1 MNRKPQPADS
11 WWKAHQSTC
20 NGTFIKVSE
29 PETTKKESKKAADED
44 QTGKQSLQTFKGK
57 GRTWSESFES
67 ESTPKKITEF
77 FKKPTTSSDSKEVM
91 EVEVKSKVITC
102 VNCTKYKTESLKEL
116 NEHLD
121 ICLNKIIDL
130 T

>member
-11 WWKAHQSTC
+11 WWKTHQATC

-29 PETTKKESKKAADED
+29 PETTNKKETKAEEAG
-44 QTGKQSLQTFKGK
+44 QTGKQSLPAAFKGK
-57 GRTWSESFES
+57 GRTWSESLAS
-67 ESTPKKITEF
+67 ESTPKITEF
-77 FKKPTTSSDSKEVM
+77 FKKPTTTSESKKELTLL
-91 EVEVKSKVITC
+91 TC
-102 VNCTKYKTESLKEL
+102 VNCTKYETESLRDL

-121 ICLNKIIDL
+121 ICLKQVIDL

>member
-11 WWKAHQSTC
+11 WWKTHQATC

-29 PETTKKESKKAADED
+29 PEICNKEMKSEEKQAA
-44 QTGKQSLQTFKGK
+44 SVFKGN

-67 ESTPKKITEF
+67 ESTPSKITDF
-77 FKKPTTSSDSKEVM
+77 FKKPTNKK
-91 EVEVKSKVITC
+91 VEMIC
-102 VNCTKYKTESLKEL
+102 VNCSKYKTESLKEL

-121 ICLNKIIDL
+121 DCLNRVIDL